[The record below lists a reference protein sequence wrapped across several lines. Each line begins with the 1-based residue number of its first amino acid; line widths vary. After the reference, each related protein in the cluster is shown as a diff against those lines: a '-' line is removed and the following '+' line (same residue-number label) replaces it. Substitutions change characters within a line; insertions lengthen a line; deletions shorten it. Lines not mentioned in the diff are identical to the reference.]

1 LWNILLSLLSIPHLF
16 CFQGVESAVGRANL
30 VDGFGWSQTTIWAF
44 LEEGM
49 TRKGV

>member
-1 LWNILLSLLSIPHLF
+1 VLRAS
-16 CFQGVESAVGRANL
+16 VGSANL